1 MFNKNL
7 KYYRLKSNLSKKE
20 LAARVNVTPMTIT
33 HYEKGDRKPDMD
45 TIKSLANTL
54 NVRVTD
60 FLSSQNDNLVF
71 QHNAFRKNCKL
82 SKNNQELV
90 RATVEE
96 YFGRFFTA
104 VDLLG
109 GNVLPEAPKCQ
120 TLSLSIN
127 IEECA
132 NSLRRYLGL
141 PEFGPVGNLIEVLEN
156 QGILIYFYDAD
167 SQQFFGMNGTVN
179 GRPYIIINKNMTAE
193 RIRTT
198 IIHEI
203 AHFAF
208 SWPNSIDEKECEKK
222 ATAISGAFLFP
233 KQDATRELG
242 IHRNA
247 ITKDMQMICK
257 EYGISMSLMAY
268 RAKECGIINEYAYKS
283 FCIKSNQIGLRK
295 CDSYRKE
302 KEEPTL
308 FKQLVYRAVSENE
321 ISVQKGSELL
331 KMPFDDVAKECYF
344 REA

>member
-7 KYYRLKSNLSKKE
+7 KYYRLKANLSKKE
-20 LAARVNVTPMTIT
+20 LALRINVTPMAIT
-33 HYEKGDRKPDMD
+33 NYEKGDRRPDME
-45 TIKSLANTL
+45 TIRSLANAL
-54 NVRVTD
+54 NVRVID
-60 FLSSQNDNLVF
+60 FLSSQNDNLAF

-90 RATVEE
+90 RAAVEE

-104 VDLLG
+104 VDILG
-109 GNVLPEAPKCQ
+109 GDVLPEAPECQ
-120 TLSLSIN
+120 ALVLSKN

-132 NSLRRYLGL
+132 GELRQYLRL

-156 QGILIYFYDAD
+156 QGILIYFYDTD

-179 GRPYIIINKNMTAE
+179 GRPYIIINKNMTEE

-198 IIHEI
+198 IVHEI

-208 SWPNSIDEKECEKK
+208 SWSELIDEKECEKK

-233 KQDATRELG
+233 KQDALRELG

-247 ITKDMQMICK
+247 VTKDMQMICR
-257 EYGISMSLMAY
+257 EYGISMSLLAY
-268 RAKECGIINEYAYKS
+268 RAKECGIISEKAYRG
-283 FCIKSNQIGLRK
+283 FCIKANQMGLRK
-295 CDSYRKE
+295 YDSYIME

-321 ISVQKGSELL
+321 ISVQKGSEILQV
-331 KMPFDDVAKECYF
+331 PFDDVAKECYF